1 MALGWVGRQLS
12 PTVSIIQTERAGK
25 ERVCVSSLPPSVSP
39 MLPVPQAP
47 SFHKS
52 CTNLFGSISVA
63 CEDLQHRRSLMRL
76 MMRLPHGDREED
88 VGPFPC
94 ALSSW
99 AVWDCFQF
107 LDLAFLSLDSK
118 PRHIS
123 FLEKKSCHHF
133 LTLQTGQLLLSCQ
146 SQLKHHLLRK
156 VFSDV
161 SMISA
166 LLWYS
171 QSFSS
176 CLLITS
182 THPLY
187 PISLFSM
194 LEPQP
199 CKSRPKE
206 CLGNP
211 CTQYIACIS

>member
-1 MALGWVGRQLS
+1 
-12 PTVSIIQTERAGK
+12 
-25 ERVCVSSLPPSVSP
+25 
-39 MLPVPQAP
+39 
-47 SFHKS
+47 
-52 CTNLFGSISVA
+52 
-63 CEDLQHRRSLMRL
+63 MRL
-76 MMRLPHGDREED
+76 SHGDREED

-94 ALSSW
+94 ALSSR
-99 AVWDCFQF
+99 AMWDCFQF
-107 LDLAFLSLDSK
+107 LDLVFLSLDSK

-123 FLEKKSCHHF
+123 FLEKKPCHHF
-133 LTLQTGQLLLSCQ
+133 LTLQTGQPLLSCR
-146 SQLKHHLLRK
+146 SQLKHHFLRT

-182 THPLY
+182 THPLD

-194 LEPQP
+194 LGPQP
-199 CKSRPKE
+199 CESRAKE

-211 CTQYIACIS
+211 CTQYIPYIS